1 MENQDELL
9 QNRID
14 LTQLT
19 EAVSAIQAE
28 LGKVV
33 VGQVEAINLII
44 TSLLCGGH
52 ILLEGVPGVAKTLTA
67 KLLAQ
72 SLDVSFKRIQF
83 TPDLMPSDVLGTS
96 VFNPKSLE
104 FEYKQGPVFSN
115 LVLIDEI
122 NRSPA
127 KTQAALFELM
137 EEKQVT
143 IDGKKY
149 PMDEPF
155 LVIATQNPVEQE
167 GTYRL
172 PEAQLDRFFMKI
184 MVSYPSL
191 DQELEMLRRFNYSN
205 QKTLN
210 AEVKTIL
217 NKKQLA
223 DLKNLVSQIVL
234 DEKLLEY
241 IAKIGQATRN
251 NKQIE
256 MGASPRAL
264 IALMMGAKATA
275 GINGR
280 DFVIPEDIKSIGK
293 SVLRHRIILTAE
305 TEMEGISEDEVLNDL
320 FATIEIP
327 R

>member
-293 SVLRHRIILTAE
+293 AVLRHRIILTAE